1 MSSATTVNNGKT
13 TRPGVALVANSQ
25 TPYRLAFHVRIA
37 REMPEIKLHS
47 IYTHDT
53 SNAPWAFDTPAE
65 INAQRFGVGESSE
78 KQDSAANARR
88 EWIKAGKIID
98 YLTEHAVKAVVV
110 LGYNDVGRLRIIR
123 WCRSKGVAV
132 FVFGDSNLRGDAA
145 RGLKGFIKRLYVG
158 KVVAWCDG
166 VMPCGTLGAKFFAK
180 YGATPDRT
188 FFMPYEPDYAMLAG
202 ISKAEIDAAAETY
215 KLNRQRR
222 RVVYCGRLVEV
233 KCVDLLVK
241 AFVAIAE
248 ERPEWDL
255 LVIGDGPLRAEL
267 EGLIPAALKSRV
279 LWTGFLDNQKTI
291 SALYRASDVLVLPSR
306 YEPWA
311 VVVNE
316 AVAAGM
322 AMVCTNVVGAA
333 EELVRDGVNG
343 RLFPP
348 GDLAELTKALR
359 DVTKNGEIDRLKAG
373 SAGVLADWRKRADP
387 VDGLRQA
394 LVATGVL

>member
-1 MSSATTVNNGKT
+1 MKDADT

-25 TPYRLAFHVRIA
+25 TPYRLAFHLRIA

-78 KQDSAANARR
+78 KQDSAGNARR
-88 EWIKAGKIID
+88 EWTKAGKIID

-123 WCRSKGVAV
+123 WCRSSGVAV
-132 FVFGDSNLRGDAA
+132 FVFGDSNVRGDNA
-145 RGLKGFIKRLYVG
+145 RGLKGFIKRLYVS

-166 VMPCGTLGAKFFAK
+166 VMPCGTLGAQFFAK

-202 ISKAEIDAAAETY
+202 ISSAEIDAAASAH
-215 KLNRQRR
+215 KLNRGRR
-222 RVVYCGRLVEV
+222 RIVYCGRLVGL

-241 AFVAIAE
+241 AFAAVAS

-255 LVIGDGPLRAEL
+255 LVIGDGPLKAEL
-267 EGLIPAALKSRV
+267 EALIPPELKSRV
-279 LWTGFLDNQKTI
+279 QWTGFLDNQRTI

-343 RLFPP
+343 RLFSP
-348 GDLAELTKALR
+348 GDQAGLTAALR
-359 DVTKNGEIDRLKAG
+359 EVTRGDRIDQLKAG
-373 SAGVLADWRKRADP
+373 SAGALADWRKRADP

-394 LVATGVL
+394 LVAVGVL